1 MNDVSL
7 IDERRD
13 TVDLAIPVL
22 FLDSRLRVSTSQDVL
37 VVLIQLL
44 FLVNDFLNVIRGSTF
59 LPVEGSFIGVSE
71 SKVLYVDAIQFLV
84 VIPTSDASRDDA
96 TVSSR
101 FFMFKYSKP
110 RITHFIFLLICLH

>member
-13 TVDLAIPVL
+13 TVDLAIPV
-22 FLDSRLRVSTSQDVL
+22 FLLDGRLRVSTAQDVL

-44 FLVNDFLNVIRGSTF
+44 FLVNDFLNVIRRSTF
-59 LPVEGSFIGVSE
+59 LPVKGSFIGVNE

-84 VIPTSDASRDDA
+84 VIPASDARRDDA